1 MQWENVCGP
10 GLSRASSLQH
20 IGCRGMLTQA
30 PASAQST
37 ASQGGSALSGAA
49 SATAEEGEVS
59 REALKLKKGPLRLCI
74 QAADKKP

>member
-1 MQWENVCGP
+1 
-10 GLSRASSLQH
+10 
-20 IGCRGMLTQA
+20 MLTQA

-37 ASQGGSALSGAA
+37 ASQGGSALSRAA

-74 QAADKKP
+74 QAADKEP